1 MRIIFF
7 ILTTFLLA
15 FSTSEAKVAKHNIIV
30 QNYKDIQKYQMYEPG
45 FAQGGYKARIKQ
57 NKQEPVIAI
66 TPEDEKPAEDYN
78 ENIAAELFKK
88 DMSPITIEILEAKNK
103 VKLNVGQPL
112 QVILPEEENATT
124 QWYYGGNEFK
134 HIKITEDY
142 HYNGQRIININVFEA
157 GKEQVFFDL
166 IEENDGKI
174 NVLGSRVLNITAE

>member
-7 ILTTFLLA
+7 VLAAILLTF
-15 FSTSEAKVAKHNIIV
+15 SVSEAKTAKHNIVV
-30 QNYKDIQKYQMYEPG
+30 QSYKDVEKNQMYEPG
-45 FAQGGYKARIKQ
+45 FVQGGYQARIKQ
-57 NKQEPVIAI
+57 NKQESVIATI
-66 TPEDEKPAEDYN
+66 AEDEKPAEDYN

-88 DMSPITIEILEAKNK
+88 DMSPVTIEIVKAKNK

-112 QVILPEEENATT
+112 QVILPEDNG
-124 QWYYGGNEFK
+124 QWYSGGNEFK

-142 HYNGQRIININVFEA
+142 HYNGPRIINISVFEA